1 MLHGTNK
8 KINNFRTDYDISSKS
23 SSTNNYKGSGYDIGN
38 LAPSGNMKINSRAM
52 SDSFLMSN
60 VSHQNPPFN
69 RRGWKKLESLVR
81 MWSRNRASYVTTGG
95 VLNSN
100 SYRKIGKNKISV
112 PTQFYK
118 VVFIPSE
125 NKMIAFLIPNLK
137 IESSLK
143 VM

>member
-1 MLHGTNK
+1 MYLNK
-8 KINNFRTDYDISSKS
+8 TYHLTGED
-23 SSTNNYKGSGYDIGN
+23 G
-38 LAPSGNMKINSRAM
+38 
-52 SDSFLMSN
+52 
-60 VSHQNPPFN
+60 
-69 RRGWKKLESLVR
+69 KLESLVR
-81 MWSRNRASYVTTGG
+81 MWSRNRASYVTNGG

-125 NKMIAFLIPNLK
+125 NKMIAFLIPNQK

-143 VM
+143 VI